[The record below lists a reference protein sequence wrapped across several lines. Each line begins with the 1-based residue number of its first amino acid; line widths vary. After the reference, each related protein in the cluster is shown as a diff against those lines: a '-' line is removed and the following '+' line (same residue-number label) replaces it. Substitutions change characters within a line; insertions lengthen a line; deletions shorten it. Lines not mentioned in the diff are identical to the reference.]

1 MSSAPFNRLTA
12 WAHRLLA
19 EVLGEGDLAVDLT
32 AGNGWDS
39 LFLWR
44 RVAPLGRVL
53 AFDVQPAALD
63 QTARRLREEGAPVFF
78 TKVEILGADPGVRLV
93 EAGHEQVRRCLAEG
107 PRAVVAN
114 LGYLPGGDRS
124 LVTRRETTLAALE
137 ASLDLLLPG
146 GRLAVIAYPGHA
158 GGREETQ
165 AAASLL
171 EALSPKTF
179 EVLALT
185 AANYRA
191 APRLWV
197 AHKRAG

>member
-1 MSSAPFNRLTA
+1 MS
-12 WAHRLLA
+12 
-19 EVLGEGDLAVDLT
+19 GDLAVDLT

-53 AFDVQPAALD
+53 AFDVQAAALNN
-63 QTARRLREEGAPVFF
+63 TAKRLREEGAPVFF
-78 TKVEILGADPGVRLV
+78 SKVETLGADPGVRLV
-93 EAGHEQVRRCLAEG
+93 EAGHEQVGRCLAEG

-124 LVTRRETTLAALE
+124 LVTRRETTLAALD
-137 ASLDLLLPG
+137 ASLAQLLPG

-165 AAASLL
+165 AVASLL
-171 EALSPKTF
+171 AALPPNDF
-179 EVLALT
+179 EVLALS
-185 AANYRA
+185 AANYRE

-197 AHKRAG
+197 AHKRGA